1 MPLNTSGPIS
11 LAGSTAG
18 QSIALELGESATGV
32 ISLNDSAV
40 RDLGGVASGAI
51 VMPTNFYGASS
62 GPTLTLGSAQGLGE
76 DNIAYP
82 VVNYNEFRDKV
93 LVVYGFY
100 FARTSPND
108 RYLYCK
114 VGTVSS
120 GEFITYGSETQLW
133 GQNSS
138 PAQDIAITYRPN
150 DEVNIVFW
158 KETSNGGRGLIAG
171 VTINSSGVASRG
183 ATASFD
189 AGPNSQ
195 ITIFGPN
202 AAFFDPDTNFSS
214 CVYRNGSNSSYGE
227 IQICNASNSSI
238 GGKARVVF
246 NSGSTEDASAAY
258 DTNVDKFLVCYTN
271 ASNSSKGTAIVGTMT
286 GGDPPASFGTAVVY
300 SDTSTFNNTVVFDG
314 TSNKMVVIYEAGNDV
329 RARVGTI
336 SGTSVSFGTEVTVD
350 TNYIT
355 QFSMS
360 ASWNPDEGVIIVS
373 WEDRESSPNNGMC
386 VIGTVS
392 GTDISFSGLRVLE
405 AGNIT
410 QTSQVYDPDT
420 DKTIISYLDVDA
432 TNTQKAKLAT
442 VVPA

>member
-76 DNIAYP
+76 DNISWP
-82 VVNYNEFRDKV
+82 VVSYNEQRDKV
-93 LVVYGFY
+93 LLVYGLY
-100 FARTSPND
+100 GARTYPNNIG
-108 RYLYCK
+108 LYCK

-120 GEFITYGSETQLW
+120 GEFITYGAETTLW
-133 GQNSS
+133 NFNSS
-138 PAQDIAITYRPN
+138 PAQDIAVVYRPDDN
-150 DEVNIVFW
+150 SNSVFW
-158 KETSNGGRGLIAG
+158 KETTNSGRGLVAA
-171 VTINSSGVASRG
+171 VRINSSGVAAKG
-183 ATASFD
+183 ASTAFQ
-189 AGPNSQ
+189 AYNNE

-202 AAFFDPDTNFSS
+202 AAFFDPDTEYSS
-214 CVYRNGSNSSYGE
+214 VVYRNFDNSSYGE
-227 IQICNASNSSI
+227 IQVADVTNSSVL
-238 GGKARVVF
+238 AYNEVVF

-258 DTNVDKFLVCYTN
+258 DTNVNKFLVCYTN
-271 ASNSSKGTAIVGTMT
+271 ASNNSRGTAIVGTMSGT
-286 GGDPPASFGTAVVY
+286 VATFGTAVVY
-300 SDTSTFNNTVVFDG
+300 STQSTFNNTVVFDS
-314 TSNKMVVIYEAGNDV
+314 TNNKMVVIYDAGNDV

-336 SGTSVSFGTEVTVD
+336 SGTSVSFGTEVIVD

-355 QFSMS
+355 GFSMS
-360 ASWNPDEGVIIVS
+360 ASFDPVNGVVIVS
-373 WEDRESSPNNGMC
+373 WEDRESSPDNGMC

-392 GTDISFSGLRVLE
+392 GTSISFSGLRVLE
-405 AGNIT
+405 GGNIT

-420 DKTIISYLDVDA
+420 AKTIISYKDVDA
-432 TNTQKAKLAT
+432 TNTQRAKLAT